1 MATAQINP
9 VTLSNQN
16 LAGATALPRVISC
29 NVPVFILLVSA
40 CVLVLFV
47 YLLYYKKTFQLIK
60 GVFSYGSSRQLQREG
75 YSFFKFFSLS
85 LTTVYII
92 CAAVFFCYLN
102 ERGGWITLSNSRW
115 ILPFS
120 VFFLAAVLLIKKFS
134 SSVLSLFLKNQ
145 KALNDYFFQY
155 SFSVKT
161 EGLFLL
167 PLCLLLY
174 YSAIPPICLII
185 VGLVIPVLVFLLRI
199 ARALLWGGAEYGFSV
214 FHIVLYLCTVEI
226 IPLAVFIKVLAAGW
240 LRFG

>member
-1 MATAQINP
+1 MLQK
-9 VTLSNQN
+9 QN
-16 LAGATALPRVISC
+16 LINGTALPREISY
-29 NVPVFILLVSA
+29 NVTVFVLLISA

-47 YLLYYKKTFQLIK
+47 YLLYYKKVFQLIK
-60 GVFSYGSSRQLQREG
+60 GVLSYGSSRQLQREG
-75 YSFFKFFSLS
+75 YSFFKFFSLA
-85 LTTVYII
+85 LIGVYII
-92 CAAVFFCYLN
+92 CAAVFFSYLN
-102 ERGGWITLSNSRW
+102 ERGGWITLSNNQW

-120 VFFLAAVLLIKKFS
+120 VIFLATLLLTKKLS
-134 SSVLSLFLKNQ
+134 SRFLSLFLKNQ

-174 YSAIPPICLII
+174 YSTIPPVYLMVI
-185 VGLVIPVLVFLLRI
+185 GLAVPALVFMLRI
-199 ARALLWGGAEYGFSV
+199 ARTLLWGGAEYGFSV

-240 LRFG
+240 LQFG